1 LTKKSPQQDKVVKAT
16 QIAFELEQKIA
27 GNIRILSAKEGITA
41 SDQIRKLIGLSYSL
55 PKRPRLTISLTS
67 DDYEILAK
75 RYKIESTE
83 TLEIKR
89 RIIQELIG
97 CFS

>member
-1 LTKKSPQQDKVVKAT
+1 MAKESNQQDKVVKAT

-27 GNIRILSAKEGITA
+27 GHIRLLSAKEGLTA
-41 SDQIRKLIGLSYSL
+41 SDQIRKLIGLSYSF
-55 PKRPRLTISLTS
+55 PKRPRLTMSLTS

-75 RYKIESTE
+75 RYKIQPNE

-89 RIIQELIG
+89 QIIKELIG
-97 CFS
+97 CF